1 MLLYIQRQALINFH
15 SLSEVKVLI
24 DKSEQYV
31 DYKNIGAQLL
41 YDMRKGSKKVD
52 KFLNALE
59 YHRSD

>member
-1 MLLYIQRQALINFH
+1 M
-15 SLSEVKVLI
+15 SEVKVLI